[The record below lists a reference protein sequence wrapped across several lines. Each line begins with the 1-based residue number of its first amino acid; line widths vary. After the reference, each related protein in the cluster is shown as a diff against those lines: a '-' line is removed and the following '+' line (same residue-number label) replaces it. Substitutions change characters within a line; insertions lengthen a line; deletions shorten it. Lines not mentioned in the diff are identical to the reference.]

1 MNLLLLLTR
10 MYTYA
15 PSYFLP
21 PCSFFLL
28 PSSSLFLLPSRDLKG
43 LFFQVALPVCVVALT
58 LLILTI
64 QYSPA
69 GPSLP
74 LSPSIYDD
82 LNKNGAKAE
91 VYVSDKNRWER
102 NVF

>member
-1 MNLLLLLTR
+1 MNDEPAAAANTYVHIRRPTSFLLLV
-10 MYTYA
+10 
-15 PSYFLP
+15 
-21 PCSFFLL
+21 
-28 PSSSLFLLPSRDLKG
+28 PSRDLKG

-91 VYVSDKNRWER
+91 VYVSGKNVVGKETC
-102 NVF
+102 FD

>member
-1 MNLLLLLTR
+1 MNDEPAAAAN
-10 MYTYA
+10 TYVHIR
-15 PSYFLP
+15 PV
-21 PCSFFLL
+21 LL